1 MKFNILLVVATVLA
15 SAMVVPIGS
24 SYAANFTA
32 TSAGVQTNAGQPITN
47 HTMPM
52 MTSTGMNQ
60 TGMLMTNS
68 STKSQTN
75 MPLMNSTGMNQT
87 MTSSTIVPNTND
99 TKAAQK
105 VSDFIHQAISDFNQQ
120 GIETKQAIAD
130 CRDKLQSASP
140 DQISGVRNGYCTTNL
155 SAIKLKYQ
163 NERSQYADLIKNYRQ
178 SVMVII
184 NDAHGLPVSKST
196 LGDAL
201 IQLGM
206 MIHSSS
212 GMMGRA
218 ATLNNTNCVNP
229 SGLPTGRC

>member
-1 MKFNILLVVATVLA
+1 MKFSILLVVATVLA

-32 TSAGVQTNAGQPITN
+32 TSAGVQTITGQPITN

-52 MTSTGMNQ
+52 TNSTGMNQ
-60 TGMLMTNS
+60 TGMSMTNS
-68 STKSQTN
+68 SKSQTN

-87 MTSSTIVPNTND
+87 MTSGTIVPNAND

-140 DQISGVRNGYCTTNL
+140 DQISGVRN
-155 SAIKLKYQ
+155 
-163 NERSQYADLIKNYRQ
+163 
-178 SVMVII
+178 
-184 NDAHGLPVSKST
+184 
-196 LGDAL
+196 
-201 IQLGM
+201 
-206 MIHSSS
+206 
-212 GMMGRA
+212 
-218 ATLNNTNCVNP
+218 
-229 SGLPTGRC
+229 

>member
-1 MKFNILLVVATVLA
+1 MKFNILLVMATVLA

-32 TSAGVQTNAGQPITN
+32 SSASVQTINGQPLTN
-47 HTMPM
+47 QTMPM
-52 MTSTGMNQ
+52 MNSTGMNQ
-60 TGMLMTNS
+60 TGMPMTNS
-68 STKSQTN
+68 SAASKTN
-75 MPLMNSTGMNQT
+75 MPLMNYGMNHT
-87 MTSSTIVPNTND
+87 MTSNTASVPNATD

-105 VSDFIHQAISDFNQQ
+105 ISDFIHQAVTDFNQQ

-130 CRDKLQSASP
+130 CRDKLQSANP

-155 SAIKLKYQ
+155 SIIKLKYQ
-163 NERSQYADLIKNYRQ
+163 NERAQYADLIKNYRQ

-201 IQLGM
+201 TQLGM
-206 MIHSSS
+206 MMHSSS

-229 SGLPTGRC
+229 SGIPTGRC